1 MSIVKVCKSTSKTV
15 TVSDVVQSVSKRSDR
30 IVLDTVIAPSVR
42 QKATQ
47 RDFWDSLL
55 DEGSIEGDDEDNL
68 EARLQSLRHI
78 KVARLLVSPRTILQI
93 DSRCVFQSLHD
104 CKDSNKRRSQSL
116 QHHQLAVKR
125 TLEGFI
131 SFWPSRCR

>member
-1 MSIVKVCKSTSKTV
+1 M
-15 TVSDVVQSVSKRSDR
+15 QSVSKRSDR

-78 KVARLLVSPRTILQI
+78 KVERL
-93 DSRCVFQSLHD
+93 SLR
-104 CKDSNKRRSQSL
+104 N
-116 QHHQLAVKR
+116 
-125 TLEGFI
+125 
-131 SFWPSRCR
+131 